1 MCGRSSLSKT
11 EKEIED
17 RFGSTFYNEELERY
31 NPLPNYN
38 VAPSH
43 YHPVITNEEMDRIH
57 LFNWGLVPFWAKDRK
72 IAYKMIN
79 ARVETL
85 SEKASFKHAL
95 KSRRCLVL
103 MDGFFE
109 WKKEEKGK
117 TPFRI
122 KTKDEEIFSV
132 AGLWEVWKDPQN
144 GENLYSF
151 TVITQPANEVLKDIH
166 DRMPAILPRDQE
178 RLWLDNSLSTDE
190 LISLIQPY
198 PDDLIDFYPV
208 SKEVGNVRNNYKGLI
223 EPIRKP
229 PQQGS
234 LF

>member
-17 RFGSTFYNEELERY
+17 RFGATFYSDELERY

-38 VAPSH
+38 VAPTH

-85 SEKASFKHAL
+85 AEKASFKHAL
-95 KSRRCLVL
+95 KSRRCLVP
-103 MDGFFE
+103 MDGFYE

-144 GENLYSF
+144 GETLYSF
-151 TVITQPANEVLKDIH
+151 TVITQPANAVLKDIH
-166 DRMPAILPRDQE
+166 DRMPAILPKDQE
-178 RLWLDNSLSTDE
+178 QLWLDNSLSTDE
-190 LISLIQPY
+190 LISLIEPY
-198 PDDLIDFYPV
+198 PDELIDFYPV
-208 SKEVGNVRNNYKGLI
+208 SKEVGNVKNNHKGLI
-223 EPIRKP
+223 EPIHKT